1 MPHFVFDLN
10 EDESIKAI
18 YKDGVKLET
27 GTRLEMPVA
36 IVQTYFRS
44 AIRAL
49 ARMTESDDD
58 REDNRQHGLQA
69 FLMSLVGTEAFL
81 NVFFHQVGREK
92 GLAKVIDL
100 ANKDRVPIEHKLSH
114 LPRQAF
120 GSQLPAQK
128 RLNVKMRELYDLRS
142 KIVHPRWQPSSLQMP
157 GLAIGDLVE
166 NYQQLFEDREFCRDA
181 LRWCLLV
188 VARIG
193 LHSRAGL
200 GDQFVYFWTTI
211 ADTNAT
217 LSEALGVPREG
228 V

>member
-1 MPHFVFDLN
+1 MPDFVYDLN
-10 EDESIKAI
+10 EDGSIKAV

-27 GTRLEMPVA
+27 ATRLEMPVA

-49 ARMTESDDD
+49 ARMTESADDG
-58 REDNRQHGLQA
+58 EDNRQYGLQA
-69 FLMSLVGTEAFL
+69 FLMSLVGTEAFF

-92 GLAKVIDL
+92 GLANVIDF

-120 GSQLPAQK
+120 GTPLPAQK
-128 RLNVKMRELYDLRS
+128 RLNAKMRELYDLRS
-142 KIVHPRWQPSSLQMP
+142 KIVHPRWQPSSFVMP

-166 NYQQLFEDREFCRDA
+166 NYQTLFEDREFCRDA

-188 VARIG
+188 IARVG
-193 LHSRAGL
+193 LHAQVGR
-200 GDQFVYFWTTI
+200 GDQFVEHWTTI

-217 LSEALGVPREG
+217 LSDALGVPREG
-228 V
+228 A

>member
-36 IVQTYFRS
+36 IVQTYFRA

-58 REDNRQHGLQA
+58 RESNRDNGLQA

-120 GSQLPAQK
+120 GTQLPAQK
-128 RLNVKMRELYDLRS
+128 RLNAKMRELYDLRS

-166 NYQQLFEDREFCRDA
+166 NSQQLFEDREFCREA

-193 LHSRAGL
+193 LHAGAGR
-200 GDQFVYFWTTI
+200 GDQFVLFWTTI

-217 LSEALGVPREG
+217 LSEALGIPPEG
-228 V
+228 A